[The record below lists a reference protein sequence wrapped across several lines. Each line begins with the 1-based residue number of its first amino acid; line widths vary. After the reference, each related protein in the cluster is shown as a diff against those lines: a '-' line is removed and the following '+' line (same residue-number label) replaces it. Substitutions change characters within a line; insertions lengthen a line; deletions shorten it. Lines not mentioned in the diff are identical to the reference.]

1 MKPNIHS
8 MMIVMIR
15 KVIDYTSIPLFYLI
29 TLPICSLIALMD
41 WNNGKTFIENL
52 KEILGVQQNNKK

>member
-1 MKPNIHS
+1 MTK
-8 MMIVMIR
+8 VDMIR
-15 KVIDYTSIPLFYLI
+15 KAIDYTIIPLFYLI

-52 KEILGVQQNNKK
+52 KEILGVRQKHNQ

>member
-15 KVIDYTSIPLFYLI
+15 KVIDYTIIPLFYLI